1 MKKLIA
7 AIVLS
12 ALCLLLLSCGGTPS
26 MSELLSYQK
35 DGAVFEVKI
44 SDGDEFSAKITLG
57 EKDTVELCGDDE
69 TEGIRFVIGENEAL
83 IEYDGT
89 SMPLSSAEKLKAAK
103 WGSLFRLSSGS
114 LWKIKSE
121 TVGGIAVYICT
132 CDDMTLYIDAATKIP
147 LKIISGETV
156 IDVLSCQ

>member
-12 ALCLLLLSCGGTPS
+12 ALCLLLFSCGGTPS

-35 DGAVFEVKI
+35 DGATFEVKI

-57 EKDTVELCGDDE
+57 EKDTVELCSDE
-69 TEGIRFVIGENEAL
+69 TEGIRFVIGENETL
-83 IEYDGT
+83 IEYNGT
-89 SMPLSSAEKLKAAK
+89 SMTLASSEKLKAAK
-103 WGSLFRLSSGS
+103 WASFFRLSSDS

-132 CDDMTLYIDAATKIP
+132 CDNMTLYIDAASKIP
-147 LKIISGETV
+147 LKIINGETV

>member
-1 MKKLIA
+1 M
-7 AIVLS
+7 
-12 ALCLLLLSCGGTPS
+12 
-26 MSELLSYQK
+26 
-35 DGAVFEVKI
+35 
-44 SDGDEFSAKITLG
+44 
-57 EKDTVELCGDDE
+57 
-69 TEGIRFVIGENEAL
+69 IGENEAL